1 MRQKQNFNKVKFT
14 KEKKMVMEITYVIVS
29 FIISSVLVNA
39 ASGLFMKVIGAKAMM
54 FNGKKRFVTILV
66 VTWFIFNMIH
76 GA

>member
-1 MRQKQNFNKVKFT
+1 MVLKLNLQ
-14 KEKKMVMEITYVIVS
+14 KEKRMVMEITYVIAS
-29 FIISSVLVNA
+29 FIISSILVNVVL
-39 ASGLFMKVIGAKAMM
+39 GLFMKIIGAKAML